1 MWGLAYR
8 LVGKKKLGKLDKEM
22 WIGGAAVDS
31 DPPITSDSDCSSLTP
46 RSQFLDQQ
54 PFLRTRLVQRRA
66 VDDPFLLEVT
76 ADGIPIEEA
85 TTCDLRRGERRG
97 ERGGLRGR
105 G

>member
-1 MWGLAYR
+1 MDRGRCSRFRPAHYLKLR
-8 LVGKKKLGKLDKEM
+8 LLL
-22 WIGGAAVDS
+22 S
-31 DPPITSDSDCSSLTP
+31 HP

-97 ERGGLRGR
+97 ERGGLGGR